1 MAQCDARRIR
11 KTAQRQSGLLLPS
24 REEKSMADGNRYEK
38 DRPVIARRAASAPP
52 MMRIAYT
59 EKELIDGHDGWSA
72 RFS

>member
-38 DRPVIARRAASAPP
+38 RPPGDCAARGFSAA
-52 MMRIAYT
+52 YD
-59 EKELIDGHDGWSA
+59 EDHVH
-72 RFS
+72 